1 MSSKEAM
8 KGEEVKTELTSSG
21 RLVILPPE
29 GEVTRN
35 GSSWLQAVSAF
46 DRNAYLLFITAGLL
60 GFTYWGITYLLT
72 NLFLVRLGYGTVVVG
87 NLNFLFYLLVT
98 VFSVPAGA
106 LGMALGSRRAM
117 ILGGALALLGWAVA
131 PAVIFI
137 PSAAARISILAVSRV
152 LSAIGAAAF
161 IVNSNPALMGAV
173 EPKASTYAFAF
184 NGTVISLTTF
194 VGSLCGGL
202 LPNLFGAVTHVALT
216 SAIPYG
222 LALWSAVV
230 ILAPGLVLLALFRET
245 GKGER
250 KLDAGTAS
258 RIPFALIAVIVVV
271 RFLRECGYGGVITF
285 FNVYLDTALHL
296 PTASIGLLVSIS
308 AVAAIVCTPLMP
320 IIARK
325 WGPGRTSL
333 AGLIAMAIAVLPLA
347 AVKSWQPATIGWA
360 GMTAANSLNE
370 AAMQVFILDI
380 VATRYRAIMS
390 GAANMASTLGLAASA
405 LWGGY
410 IIRAAGFRAVFL
422 LSVGLLFASAA
433 SFAGLL
439 GARRRTRKARQ
450 VVPAQ

>member
-1 MSSKEAM
+1 
-8 KGEEVKTELTSSG
+8 
-21 RLVILPPE
+21 VILR
-29 GEVTRN
+29 GEAALRRN
-35 GSSWLQAVSAF
+35 GTTWLRAVGAF
-46 DRNAYLLFITAGLL
+46 DRNAYLLFATAGLL

-106 LGMALGSRRAM
+106 LGMALGSRRSM
-117 ILGGALALLGWAVA
+117 ILGGALALLGWAMA

-137 PSAAARISILAVSRV
+137 ASAPARMGVLVASRV
-152 LSAIGAAAF
+152 LSAVGAAVF

-173 EPKASTYAFAF
+173 EPRASTYAFAF
-184 NGTVISLTTF
+184 NGTMISLTTF
-194 VGSLCGGL
+194 AGSLCGGL
-202 LPNLFGAVTHVALT
+202 LPNLFSALT
-216 SAIPYG
+216 HLTLVSSIPYG

-230 ILAPGLVLLALFRET
+230 ILAPGLVLLTLFRET
-245 GKGER
+245 GKGETR
-250 KLDAGTAS
+250 DLSGGVS
-258 RIPFALIAVIVVV
+258 RVPIALIAVIVVV

-285 FNVYLDTALHL
+285 FNVYLDTSLHL
-296 PTASIGLLVSIS
+296 PTASIGLLVSVS

-320 IIARK
+320 VFARR

-333 AGLIAMAIAVLPLA
+333 AGLIAMAVAVLPLA
-347 AVKSWQPATIGWA
+347 IVKSWQPATLGWA

-380 VATRYRAIMS
+380 VATRYRALMS

-410 IIRAAGFRAVFL
+410 LIRAAGFRAVFL
-422 LSVGLLFASAA
+422 LSAGLLFASAGV
-433 SFAGLL
+433 FAGLL
-439 GARRRTRKARQ
+439 GLRGRERKAREI
-450 VVPAQ
+450 VPAQ

>member
-1 MSSKEAM
+1 MRVGVA
-8 KGEEVKTELTSSG
+8 
-21 RLVILPPE
+21 
-29 GEVTRN
+29 RN
-35 GSSWLQAVSAF
+35 GTNWLRAVSAF

-106 LGMALGSRRAM
+106 LGMALGCRRAM
-117 ILGGALALLGWAVA
+117 LTGGALALLGWAMA

-137 PSAAARISILAVSRV
+137 PGPSARISILAVSRV
-152 LSAIGAAAF
+152 ISAVGAAVF

-184 NGTVISLTTF
+184 NGTMISLTTF

-202 LPNLFGAVTHVALT
+202 LPNLFAAVTRVRL
-216 SAIPYG
+216 SSPMPYG
-222 LALWSAVV
+222 LALWAAVV
-230 ILAPGLVLLALFRET
+230 ILSPGMILLWFFRET
-245 GKGER
+245 GKGEQKADPR
-250 KLDAGTAS
+250 AIS
-258 RIPFALIAVIVVV
+258 RIPLGLIAVIVIV

-296 PTASIGLLVSIS
+296 PTTSIGLLVSIS
-308 AVAAIVCTPLMP
+308 AIASIICTPLMP

-325 WGPGRTSL
+325 WGAGRTSL
-333 AGLIAMAIAVLPLA
+333 AGLVAMGLAVLPLA
-347 AVKSWQPATIGWA
+347 IVRNWQPAAIGWA

-370 AAMQVFILDI
+370 SAMQVFILDS
-380 VATRYRAIMS
+380 VATRYRALMS
-390 GAANMASTLGLAASA
+390 GAANTASTLGLAASA

-410 IIRAAGFRAVFL
+410 LIRAAGFRAVFL
-422 LSVGLLFASAA
+422 LSAGLLLLSAG

-439 GARRRTRKARQ
+439 GFRRRTQKARH

>member
-1 MSSKEAM
+1 
-8 KGEEVKTELTSSG
+8 LTSPG
-21 RLVILPPE
+21 LLVIILQ
-29 GEVTRN
+29 GVGVSRN
-35 GSSWLQAVSAF
+35 GTSWFRAVSAF

-98 VFSVPAGA
+98 VFSIPAGA
-106 LGMALGSRRAM
+106 LGMALGCRRAM
-117 ILGGALALLGWAVA
+117 ISGGVLALLGWAMA
-131 PAVIFI
+131 PAVIFVSG
-137 PSAAARISILAVSRV
+137 PLARICILVASRV
-152 LSAIGAAAF
+152 TSAIGAAVF

-173 EPKASTYAFAF
+173 VPTASTYAFAF

-202 LPNLFGAVTHVALT
+202 LPNLFAHVTSTNLE
-216 SAIPYG
+216 SSIPYG
-222 LALWSAVV
+222 LALWAAVV
-230 ILAPGLVLLALFRET
+230 ILSPGLILLAFFRET

-250 KLDAGTAS
+250 KADPREIA
-258 RIPFALIAVIVVV
+258 RIPVGLIAVIVVV

-285 FNVYLDTALHL
+285 FNVYLDTSLHL
-296 PTASIGLLVSIS
+296 PTTSIGLLVS
-308 AVAAIVCTPLMP
+308 VAAIASIVCTPLMP
-320 IIARK
+320 VIARR
-325 WGPGRTSL
+325 WGAGRTSL
-333 AGLIAMAIAVLPLA
+333 FGLIAMGVAILPLA
-347 AVKSWQPATIGWA
+347 IVRSWQPASIGWA

-380 VATRYRAIMS
+380 VATRYRALMS

-405 LWGGY
+405 LYGGY

-422 LSVGLLFASAA
+422 LSAGFLFVSAG

-439 GARRRTRKARQ
+439 GMRRRTQKLRE

>member
-1 MSSKEAM
+1 MILRREA
-8 KGEEVKTELTSSG
+8 EL
-21 RLVILPPE
+21 
-29 GEVTRN
+29 TRN
-35 GSSWLQAVSAF
+35 GTSWLRAVGAF
-46 DRNAYLLFITAGLL
+46 DRNAYLLFATAGLL

-72 NLFLVRLGYGTVVVG
+72 NLFLVRMGYGTVVVG

-106 LGMALGSRRAM
+106 LGMAMGSKRSM
-117 ILGGALALLGWAVA
+117 ILGGAVALLGWAIG
-131 PAVIFI
+131 PAVVLIH
-137 PSAAARISILAVSRV
+137 SGAAQIAILVASRV
-152 LSAIGAAAF
+152 LSAVGAAIF

-173 EPKASTYAFAF
+173 EPGAGTYAFAF
-184 NGTVISLTTF
+184 NGTVISLMTF

-202 LPNLFGAVTHVALT
+202 LPNLFSAITHLRLS

-245 GKGER
+245 GKGRTTEDS
-250 KLDAGTAS
+250 LAAS
-258 RIPFALIAVIVVV
+258 RIPIALIAVIVIV

-285 FNVYLDTALHL
+285 FNVYLDTSLHL
-296 PTASIGLLVSIS
+296 PTTSIGLLVSVS

-320 IIARK
+320 IIARR

-333 AGLIAMAIAVLPLA
+333 AGMLAMALAILPLA
-347 AVKSWQPATIGWA
+347 MVKSWQPATLGWA

-370 AAMQVFILDI
+370 AAMQVFMLDI
-380 VATRYRAIMS
+380 VATRYRALMS

-410 IIRAAGFRAVFL
+410 LIRAAGFRAVFL
-422 LSVGLLFASAA
+422 LSAGLLFASAGT
-433 SFAGLL
+433 FAGLL
-439 GARRRTRKARQ
+439 GVRRRERKTQ
-450 VVPAQ
+450 EVVPAQ